1 MLDCVLLP
9 SGPGSVRIRSASL
22 FADLNH
28 PQTKAFLGCLLDA
41 DPAAQ
46 ISIHGGGV
54 AGREAVAEIRHS
66 QPSPTEFLAAVVRCL
81 RSLAG
86 APAKSAA
93 AGRVHGSV
101 ETQPTSKK
109 AKSSA
114 KVLIPVGAGSDEGNS
129 FAEGLLQ
136 TESVSDDDAAS
147 NHRGSGV
154 VNPIHRNGTNGHRNG
169 TSSNGISH
177 SSASSKAATARVSLA
192 DVLLMPDRKGITRIG
207 RNGTHATSW
216 EVIHETPGR
225 LRLKHPALYRRKE
238 VCQGIE
244 RELMSVLGIDSY
256 KTRPSTGTVLITYNK
271 RDLRK
276 DQVLSILDRAMA
288 RVELSPH
295 LDPPDLDFPLAV
307 ASVPFAAVAQFAFP
321 PLLPAAGLLFG
332 YTSITTFK
340 EAYNVLVHE
349 RRLGVDVLDAIVVT
363 GCVVTGQI
371 FAGSVLCLCLSFGRM
386 LVKKTQDDSKRLL
399 VQAFGKQ
406 AQFVRLFRDGQ
417 EVETPLEELQKGDVI
432 VVHTGDAVPVDGF
445 VKEGMAMIDQHALT
459 GESTPSEKS
468 PGDRVFASTLMVAG
482 KIYVEVENAGA
493 ETTSTKI
500 AQILNDSAGYK
511 LTSQHKGERMADK
524 AVVPT
529 LAIAAAGMAAL
540 GPQGAVAILN
550 SDFGT
555 GIRMAAP
562 LGMLTSL
569 ALCAHKGIL
578 VKDGRALELMN
589 DVDTVL
595 FDKTGTLTRER
606 PEVGH
611 VIPFNGH
618 KRDRLLQLV
627 ASAEQRFS
635 HPIAKSIVMEFEK
648 TGLPMLPIDD
658 SKYQVGY
665 GLEAVIDGHKVM
677 VGSSRY
683 IKLENIEIPV
693 EVQEVVE
700 VAHREGHTLVMAAL
714 DGVFAG
720 VIELRAS
727 QRPEV
732 INIIKGLRDRGI
744 KHIAIISGDHEGPTK
759 KLAESLGMDE
769 YFAGVLPGDKADYV
783 ERLQKQGKKVCFVGD
798 GINDSIAL
806 KKANVSI
813 SLRGASSIATD
824 TAQIVFMEE
833 SLHRLCELRDI
844 ARDLDKNV
852 KNSWYLILAPNAL
865 CIVGAF
871 TMGFGIMASVF
882 TNNVAAMA
890 ALANGMMPLKRIA
903 DEQAMKQ
910 AQKEMSLMVTESL
923 EAAHH
928 PQIHLQPA

>member
-1 MLDCVLLP
+1 MFDCEVLACEAGALKIQ
-9 SGPGSVRIRSASL
+9 SDSL
-22 FADLNH
+22 FSDLSS
-28 PQTKAFLGCLLDA
+28 TRAKAILGCILGA
-41 DPAAQ
+41 DPDAE
-46 ISIHGGGV
+46 ISITGGG
-54 AGREAVAEIRHS
+54 ATGRKAVAEIRHNHA
-66 QPSPTEFLAAVVRCL
+66 SPTGFLKSIVARI
-81 RSLAG
+81 RSLVEPPATASTPTDIHARDQKPVYDGVLTGRPVVAG
-86 APAKSAA
+86 DGASVKS
-93 AGRVHGSV
+93 
-101 ETQPTSKK
+101 
-109 AKSSA
+109 
-114 KVLIPVGAGSDEGNS
+114 
-129 FAEGLLQ
+129 
-136 TESVSDDDAAS
+136 
-147 NHRGSGV
+147 HRGS
-154 VNPIHRNGTNGHRNG
+154 RNGQVAGQNG
-169 TSSNGISH
+169 TTAH
-177 SSASSKAATARVSLA
+177 SSAERAPSVSLA
-192 DVLLMPDRKGITRIG
+192 DILLMPDRKGVTRVG
-207 RNGTHATSW
+207 RNGNHATAW
-216 EVIHETPGR
+216 EIIHEIPGR
-225 LRLKHPALYRRKE
+225 LRLKHPALYRRKD
-238 VCQGIE
+238 VCQSIE
-244 RELMSVLGIDSY
+244 RELMSMLGVDSY
-256 KTRPSTGTVLITYNK
+256 KTRSSTGTLLVTYNQ

-276 DQVLSILDRAMA
+276 DQVITILDRAIA
-288 RVELSPH
+288 RAELSPH
-295 LDPPDLDFPLAV
+295 LDPPDLDFPLAI
-307 ASVPFAAVAQFAFP
+307 ASVPLAAVAQFAFP
-321 PLLPAAGLLFG
+321 PLLPVAGLLFG

-340 EAYNVLVHE
+340 EAYHVLVHE

-363 GCVVTGQI
+363 GCVITGQI

-406 AQFVRLFRDGQ
+406 AQFVRLLRDGE
-417 EVETPLEELQKGDVI
+417 EVETPLDELKKGDVI
-432 VVHTGDAVPVDGF
+432 VVHTGDAVPVDGV
-445 VKEGMAMIDQHALT
+445 VKDGMAMIDQHALT

-468 PGDRVFASTLMVAG
+468 PGDKVFASTLMVAG
-482 KIYVEVENAGA
+482 KVYVEVENAGS
-493 ETTSTKI
+493 ETTSSKI

-524 AVVPT
+524 AVIPT
-529 LAIAAAGMAAL
+529 LAIATAGMATL

-589 DVDTVL
+589 DIDTVL

-611 VIPFNGH
+611 IIPFNGH
-618 KRDRLLQLV
+618 ERNRLLQLV

-635 HPIAKSIVMEFEK
+635 HPIAKSIVLEFEK
-648 TGLPMLPIDD
+648 TGMPMLPIDD

-665 GLEAVIDGHKVM
+665 GLEAVIDGHTVK
-677 VGSSRY
+677 VGSIRY
-683 IKLENIEIPV
+683 IKLEQIEIPM

-700 VAHREGHTLVMAAL
+700 VAHREGHTLVMVAL

-732 INIIKGLRDRGI
+732 ISIIKGLRDRGI

-783 ERLQKQGKKVCFVGD
+783 ERLQKQGRKVCFVGD

-852 KNSWYLILAPNAL
+852 RNSWYLILAPNLL
-865 CIVGAF
+865 CIAGAF
-871 TMGFGIMASVF
+871 TMGFGIMASVI

-910 AQKEMSLMVTESL
+910 AQKEMTLLVTESL
-923 EAAHH
+923 DAAHK
-928 PQIHLQPA
+928 PQVHLQPA